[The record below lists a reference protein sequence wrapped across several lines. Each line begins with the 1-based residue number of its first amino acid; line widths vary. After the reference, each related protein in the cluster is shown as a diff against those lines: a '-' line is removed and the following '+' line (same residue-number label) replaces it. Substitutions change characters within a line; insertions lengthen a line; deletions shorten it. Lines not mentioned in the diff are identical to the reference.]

1 MPDKY
6 IELKMCDYTGI
17 LEELNRDYIMN
28 SELNREDAQ
37 LYVKITDLNYYPIKF
52 NIDNQGFNIED
63 NENYIGKEMAI
74 GSKRQYFYK
83 YIKIGSNSRIV
94 NINYD
99 EFKTAWNEDKYLI
112 FRNGLLLNKGVYRIA
127 IPSFDNN
134 YGYKCI
140 YSMTEFKTGDR
151 LDIFYIE
158 SEESFNDVPFNGNMY
173 VNIQRQWC
181 INDGQLLFKIP
192 YPYPTYPRG
201 EKMFICMSDDGE
213 YYDNRKDYTTSLD
226 GEYITLNEKYN
237 DMISYVDY
245 LLFLFPYVMAD
256 WENEGGEDENQQSGN
271 KTGID
276 LFQSYS
282 ILSKNS
288 ETTGIVNFYPTFDQY
303 PIDNKNMMLFANT
316 TYIDQSR
323 YEIISN
329 NQIRLLLD
337 TDKKHSSVAKYTM
350 LIFAE
355 QKVLDPNMRKFHLR
369 AEQVI
374 AEEDRQQIFYIPEVD
389 VQKESFLGFLGSVSL
404 DLHKRCTWKPEI
416 HQIIMNSDE
425 DYVLKGRPV
434 YFIFYE
440 AQDNHLIR
448 DKEISFKKM
457 MWDVTAAG
465 PNTIPKQLY
474 EGSLK
479 FDETNLMLFLNG
491 TYLQPNRYTITHTDD
506 GNNII
511 SMNTPADTALVAN
524 KTLTGVYLVSYTP
537 NYQTEGDGPYKY
549 TDLMEDH
556 DWIWWDEM
564 YAIPY
569 PDPEYV
575 LPTALNTDL
584 NTLLAV
590 GMTNVD
596 KDIVVGG
603 SVTLP
608 EPIKEYQCRAVGEA
622 YEVVYDYDNYI
633 ANVVGTDGVAFLPV
647 QFTDNKGNL
656 SPAECKALFVDGNTD
671 LYNQYV
677 IDYYNDDVITNITY
691 VTHPEQVVSNYDSTK
706 IYFQIQYTYPELE
719 KPARED
725 VIINTIFSVMLTFTD
740 RNGVTISTSN
750 GGWSPS
756 LSIGLYY
763 EDKELIK
770 YNHDIVSSGSATME
784 YMQYNDL
791 DKTTISGDMEVKSLE
806 PIAYSKFLDGK
817 IDKLDREQL
826 DDVVD
831 GKTSITGS
839 LNYVDNTI
847 YSLFCSY
854 LTNPNSLYQTN
865 EETITT
871 LSDNNTFNYSNDMY
885 MRFNFAVDHPNNP
898 ANTVYQKGFFTNL
911 PKTLETNCVNRNGVT
926 CNDFTVPFT
935 VKLYKLAESNI
946 SFSIYGINAIA
957 YQELLGQRYPIHVTN
972 YLNQS
977 NNNSIYIRY
986 SIGYVIRNID
996 TNQEIIRF
1004 YGIKNNT
1011 TDLLMYYCQNNSK
1024 SPSGFPNVSNPET
1037 HLSGG
1042 SAHTYTGIFSGQTS
1056 LENKNIIL
1064 YPGVHYSIKNIYTIH
1079 EVPGMPEPIVN
1090 YPSGNEQY
1098 NGTISIYQL
1107 LGSQENN
1114 DNSTKCD
1121 GAVCLFVKRV

>member
-17 LEELNRDYIMN
+17 LEELNRDYVMN

-37 LYVKITDLNYYPIKF
+37 LYVKITDLNYYPIKS

-63 NENYIGKEMAI
+63 NENYVGKEMAI

-83 YIKIGSNSRIV
+83 YIKISSNSRIV

-112 FRNGLLLNKGVYRIA
+112 FRNGLLLNKGVYRLA

-134 YGYKCI
+134 YSYKCI
-140 YSMTEFKTGDR
+140 YSMIEFKSGDR

-201 EKMFICMSDDGE
+201 EKMFICMNDDGE

-256 WENEGGEDENQQSGN
+256 WETEGGEDENQQSGN
-271 KTGID
+271 RTGID

-288 ETTGIVNFYPTFDQY
+288 ETTGIVNFYPSFDQY
-303 PIDNKNMMLFANT
+303 PIDNKSMMLFANT

-323 YEIISN
+323 YEIVSN
-329 NQIRLLLD
+329 NQIKLLLP

-350 LIFAE
+350 LIFSE

-369 AEQVI
+369 VEQVI
-374 AEEDRQQIFYIPEVD
+374 ATEDRQQIFYMPEVD

-457 MWDVTAAG
+457 MWDVTAAD

-491 TYLQPNRYTITHTDD
+491 TYLQPDRYTITHTND
-506 GNNII
+506 GNNVIN
-511 SMNTPADTALVAN
+511 MNTPADTALVAN

-537 NYQTEGDGPYKY
+537 NYQTEGDGQYKY

-569 PDPEYV
+569 SPP
-575 LPTALNTDL
+575 
-584 NTLLAV
+584 
-590 GMTNVD
+590 
-596 KDIVVGG
+596 
-603 SVTLP
+603 SVTAD
-608 EPIKEYQCRAVGEA
+608 INSG
-622 YEVVYDYDNYI
+622 
-633 ANVVGTDGVAFLPV
+633 GGGVTLNKVPFSKFL
-647 QFTDNKGNL
+647 FTDNGGNGTVH
-656 SPAECKALFVDGNTD
+656 F
-671 LYNQYV
+671 
-677 IDYYNDDVITNITY
+677 DYSRSYMN
-691 VTHPEQVVSNYDSTK
+691 K
-706 IYFQIQYTYPELE
+706 F
-719 KPARED
+719 
-725 VIINTIFSVMLTFTD
+725 IIN
-740 RNGVTISTSN
+740 
-750 GGWSPS
+750 
-756 LSIGLYY
+756 
-763 EDKELIK
+763 
-770 YNHDIVSSGSATME
+770 SGSLTM
-784 YMQYNDL
+784 NR
-791 DKTTISGDMEVKSLE
+791 S
-806 PIAYSKFLDGK
+806 
-817 IDKLDREQL
+817 RW
-826 DDVVD
+826 
-831 GKTSITGS
+831 
-839 LNYVDNTI
+839 NDNT
-847 YSLFCSY
+847 
-854 LTNPNSLYQTN
+854 
-865 EETITT
+865 
-871 LSDNNTFNYSNDMY
+871 
-885 MRFNFAVDHPNNP
+885 
-898 ANTVYQKGFFTNL
+898 
-911 PKTLETNCVNRNGVT
+911 NGRGAIAG
-926 CNDFTVPFT
+926 T
-935 VKLYKLAESNI
+935 VKLQTNVNEDVTFPNGLVTEFYYTRRYLSSGVNHSYPFYFETKMEWFTSSNDDIRVDLYFGSTSANNGALLDVYWGYPNGTRLSSIALNAENRVSTNRPNQDSHSFLGDFKNITVGIGITDTEIKALYYDQLPNGTKLLVEQTV
-946 SFSIYGINAIA
+946 YGYLPNPFYITA
-957 YQELLGQRYPIHVTN
+957 YMSDPPYWDDVLSVRVTHN
-972 YLNQS
+972 F
-977 NNNSIYIRY
+977 
-986 SIGYVIRNID
+986 G
-996 TNQEIIRF
+996 
-1004 YGIKNNT
+1004 
-1011 TDLLMYYCQNNSK
+1011 K
-1024 SPSGFPNVSNPET
+1024 SPWVYPEFA
-1037 HLSGG
+1037 SR
-1042 SAHTYTGIFSGQTS
+1042 Y
-1056 LENKNIIL
+1056 
-1064 YPGVHYSIKNIYTIH
+1064 
-1079 EVPGMPEPIVN
+1079 
-1090 YPSGNEQY
+1090 Y
-1098 NGTISIYQL
+1098 N
-1107 LGSQENN
+1107 
-1114 DNSTKCD
+1114 
-1121 GAVCLFVKRV
+1121 

>member
-17 LEELNRDYIMN
+17 LEELNRDYVMN

-37 LYVKITDLNYYPIKF
+37 LYVKITDLNYYPIKS

-63 NENYIGKEMAI
+63 NENYVGKEMAI

-83 YIKIGSNSRIV
+83 YIKISSNTRIV

-99 EFKTAWNEDKYLI
+99 EFKTSWNEDKYLI
-112 FRNGLLLNKGVYRIA
+112 FRNGLLLNKGVYRLA

-134 YGYKCI
+134 YNYKCI
-140 YSMTEFKTGDR
+140 YSMIEFKAGDR

-201 EKMFICMSDDGE
+201 EKMFICMNDDGE

-256 WENEGGEDENQQSGN
+256 WETEGGEDENQQSGN
-271 KTGID
+271 RTGID

-288 ETTGIVNFYPTFDQY
+288 ETTGVVNFYPSFDQY
-303 PIDNKNMMLFANT
+303 PIDNKSMMLFANT

-323 YEIISN
+323 YEIVSN
-329 NQIRLLLD
+329 NQIKLLLP
-337 TDKKHSSVAKYTM
+337 TDKKHSSVTKYTM
-350 LIFAE
+350 LIFSE

-369 AEQVI
+369 VEQVI
-374 AEEDRQQIFYIPEVD
+374 AEEDRQQIFYMPEID

-491 TYLQPNRYTITHTDD
+491 TYLQPDRYTITHTDD
-506 GNNII
+506 GNNVIN
-511 SMNTPADTALVAN
+511 MNTPADTALIAN

-590 GMTNVD
+590 GMNNVD

-608 EPIKEYQCRAVGEA
+608 EPVKEYQCRAVGEA
-622 YEVVYDYDNYI
+622 YEVIYDYDNYI
-633 ANVVGTDGVAFLPV
+633 TNVVGTDGVAFLSV

-677 IDYYNDDVITNITY
+677 IDYYNDTVITNITY

-706 IYFQIQYTYPELE
+706 IYFQIQYTYPKLE
-719 KPARED
+719 KPSRED

-806 PIAYSKFLDGK
+806 PIAYSKFFDGQISEFNRK
-817 IDKLDREQL
+817 QL

-831 GKTSITGS
+831 GKTSISGTT
-839 LNYVDNTI
+839 NYVDNTI
-847 YSLFCSY
+847 YSLFY
-854 LTNPNSLYQTN
+854 FPTYNNNTGPFDTN
-865 EETITT
+865 EDAIST
-871 LSDNNTFNYSNDMY
+871 LSNNNTFIYSNDTY
-885 MRFNFAVDHPNNP
+885 SRFGFVRDMPNSP
-898 ANTVYQKGFFTNL
+898 SDPTITYQKGFFTSL
-911 PKTLETNCVNRNGVT
+911 PKTLEVDCIES
-926 CNDFTVPFT
+926 CNNFTVPFRL
-935 VKLYKLAESNI
+935 KLYKLVESNI
-946 SFSIYGINAIA
+946 SFVIMGLCAIV
-957 YQELLGQRYPIHVTN
+957 YQELLGQRYPIHSTN
-972 YLNQS
+972 YFNQS
-977 NNNSIYIRY
+977 NDNSIHIKY
-986 SIGYVIRNID
+986 SIGYIIRNVD
-996 TNQEIIRF
+996 TNQEITRF
-1004 YGIKNNT
+1004 YGIKNNS
-1011 TDLLMYYCQNNSK
+1011 TDLMMDECKYNLK
-1024 SPSGFPNVSNPET
+1024 TPSGFPVVSNPE
-1037 HLSGG
+1037 
-1042 SAHTYTGIFSGQTS
+1042 AHTSLAAAHLYTGIYSGQTY
-1056 LENKNIIL
+1056 LEDKNIIL
-1064 YPGVHYSIKNIYTIH
+1064 EPGVHYSIKNIYIIH
-1079 EVPGMPEPIVN
+1079 EVPGMPSPIVN
-1090 YPSGNEQY
+1090 YPDGYNQY
-1098 NGTISIYQL
+1098 NNKMQL
-1107 LGSQENN
+1107 TLSLGSQGSGTNC
-1114 DNSTKCD
+1114 TKCD
-1121 GAVCLFVKRV
+1121 GGISLFVKRV

>member
-17 LEELNRDYIMN
+17 LEELNRDYVMN

-83 YIKIGSNSRIV
+83 YIKISSNSRIV

-112 FRNGLLLNKGVYRIA
+112 FRNGLLLNKGVYRLA

-134 YGYKCI
+134 YDYKCI
-140 YSMTEFKTGDR
+140 YSMIEFKTGDR

-256 WENEGGEDENQQSGN
+256 WETEGGEDENQQSGN

-329 NQIRLLLD
+329 NQIKLLLD

-350 LIFAE
+350 LIFSE

-369 AEQVI
+369 VEQVI

-416 HQIIMNSDE
+416 HQIIMNSDK

-491 TYLQPNRYTITHTDD
+491 TYLQPDRYTITHTDD

-537 NYQTEGDGPYKY
+537 NYQTEGDGSYKY

-569 PDPEYV
+569 PDPDYV

-590 GMTNVD
+590 GMNNVD

-608 EPIKEYQCRAVGEA
+608 ETIKEYQCRAVGEA
-622 YEVVYDYDNYI
+622 YEVVYDYDDYI

-647 QFTDNKGNL
+647 QFTDKKGNL

-725 VIINTIFSVMLTFTD
+725 VIINTIFSVKLTFTD
-740 RNGVTISTSN
+740 KNGVTISTSN
-750 GGWSPS
+750 GGWDPS

-770 YNHDIVSSGSATME
+770 YNHDIISSGSVTME

-839 LNYVDNTI
+839 LNYVDNYI
-847 YSLFCSY
+847 YKL
-854 LTNPNSLYQTN
+854 PD
-865 EETITT
+865 EIVTT
-871 LSDNNTFNYSNDMY
+871 EDEISELSNNNTYLYSNDKY
-885 MRFNFAVDHPNNP
+885 SKSILISADSSNVTTPQSSWFNP
-898 ANTVYQKGFFTNL
+898 
-911 PKTLETNCVNRNGVT
+911 
-926 CNDFTVPFT
+926 PFGSELNFGKDIIIT
-935 VKLYKLAESNI
+935 PTSRYKLYKLVESNI
-946 SFSIYGINAIA
+946 NLEAGSFYGFNYNIFGDIYATYYFNS
-957 YQELLGQRYPIHVTN
+957 TN
-972 YLNQS
+972 NNMRLSYSLQYVII
-977 NNNSIYIRY
+977 NNNS
-986 SIGYVIRNID
+986 N
-996 TNQEIIRF
+996 TEITRF
-1004 YGIKNNT
+1004 YGIKNGST
-1011 TDLLMYYCQNNSK
+1011 MQSLGKVPENSK
-1024 SPSGFPNVSNPET
+1024 FTSFVQGTDSNHSISSDAGLLQSSVILTAIE
-1037 HLSGG
+1037 
-1042 SAHTYTGIFSGQTS
+1042 SGQTN
-1056 LENKNIIL
+1056 LESMNIIL
-1064 YPGVHYSIKNIYTIH
+1064 EPNIPYKVKVLMTITNTSNFPYNHLKNHLTHNTNYSLDIGEDHQVGKLNA
-1079 EVPGMPEPIVN
+1079 
-1090 YPSGNEQY
+1090 
-1098 NGTISIYQL
+1098 SINLY
-1107 LGSQENN
+1107 
-1114 DNSTKCD
+1114 
-1121 GAVCLFVKRV
+1121 AKRV

>member
-17 LEELNRDYIMN
+17 LEELNRDYVMN

-37 LYVKITDLNYYPIKF
+37 LYVKITDLNYYPVKF
-52 NIDNQGFNIED
+52 NIDGQGFNIED
-63 NENYIGKEMAI
+63 NENYVGKEMAI

-83 YIKIGSNSRIV
+83 YIKISSNTRIV

-112 FRNGLLLNKGVYRIA
+112 FRNGLLLNKGVYRLA

-134 YGYKCI
+134 YNYKCI
-140 YSMTEFKTGDR
+140 YSMIEFKAGDR

-201 EKMFICMSDDGE
+201 EKMFICMNDDGE

-256 WENEGGEDENQQSGN
+256 WETEGGEDENQQSGN

-288 ETTGIVNFYPTFDQY
+288 ETTGIVNFYPSFNQY
-303 PIDNKNMMLFANT
+303 PIDNKSMMLFANT

-329 NQIRLLLD
+329 NQIRLLLP
-337 TDKKHSSVAKYTM
+337 TDKKHSSVTKYTM
-350 LIFAE
+350 LIFSE

-369 AEQVI
+369 VEQVI
-374 AEEDRQQIFYIPEVD
+374 AEEDRQQIFYMPEVD

-491 TYLQPNRYTITHTDD
+491 TYLQPDRYTITHTDD
-506 GNNII
+506 GNNVIN
-511 SMNTPADTALVAN
+511 MNTPADTALVAN

-590 GMTNVD
+590 GMNNVD

-608 EPIKEYQCRAVGEA
+608 EPVKEYQCRAVGEA
-622 YEVVYDYDNYI
+622 YEVIYDYDNYI
-633 ANVVGTDGVAFLPV
+633 TNVVGTDGVAFLPV

-677 IDYYNDDVITNITY
+677 IDYYNDTVITNITY

-706 IYFQIQYTYPELE
+706 IYFQIQYTYPKLE
-719 KPARED
+719 KPSRED

-806 PIAYSKFLDGK
+806 PIAYSKFFNGN
-817 IDKLDREQL
+817 IDKFDREQL
-826 DDVVD
+826 TDKSGVSSIYGNVSVADNNWYSIGNEIVVTEDQFTSFIEPDLIYNGRCFSCYGNYKFRNNYNVQNFTTEARTNFYSRNPSGVTEIFRVNNKMRLYYIGEQRCCIFAYSIYD
-831 GKTSITGS
+831 GTRDMVWNKGQHATCNRNIQII
-839 LNYVDNTI
+839 NAD
-847 YSLFCSY
+847 
-854 LTNPNSLYQTN
+854 TN
-865 EETITT
+865 EVICT
-871 LSDNNTFNYSNDMY
+871 LPS
-885 MRFNFAVDHPNNP
+885 
-898 ANTVYQKGFFTNL
+898 FFTNKYL
-911 PKTLETNCVNRNGVT
+911 TIDRAYMEE
-926 CNDFTVPFT
+926 D
-935 VKLYKLAESNI
+935 NI
-946 SFSIYGINAIA
+946 GGNAPNA
-957 YQELLGQRYPIHVTN
+957 SST
-972 YLNQS
+972 
-977 NNNSIYIRY
+977 IR
-986 SIGYVIRNID
+986 
-996 TNQEIIRF
+996 
-1004 YGIKNNT
+1004 
-1011 TDLLMYYCQNNSK
+1011 TD
-1024 SPSGFPNVSNPET
+1024 
-1037 HLSGG
+1037 
-1042 SAHTYTGIFSGQTS
+1042 AATS
-1056 LENKNIIL
+1056 LHNIEDRNIIL
-1064 YPGVHYSIKNIYTIH
+1064 NPGINYKFKVTDTVSGLYLGTTGNFPDFVWTGIH
-1079 EVPGMPEPIVN
+1079 ENGENFYPYCGMDEYFMIV
-1090 YPSGNEQY
+1090 G
-1098 NGTISIYQL
+1098 
-1107 LGSQENN
+1107 
-1114 DNSTKCD
+1114 
-1121 GAVCLFVKRV
+1121 KRV